1 MADRSMFDRLHKAL
15 EVVRS
20 HICNNIQK
28 GKKKPW
34 RQKKKKK
41 SHKVCDKVLRL

>member
-20 HICNNIQK
+20 HKGNNTIQK
-28 GKKKPW
+28 GKKILEAKN
-34 RQKKKKK
+34 K
-41 SHKVCDKVLRL
+41 L

>member
-41 SHKVCDKVLRL
+41 AIRYVTKY

>member
-20 HICNNIQK
+20 HTCNNNIQK

-34 RQKKKKK
+34 RQKKKAIMYVTKY
-41 SHKVCDKVLRL
+41 